1 MNKTK
6 QKYFEKIQASR
17 NEDLKVFS
25 KPENRGF
32 LTSVIDKYTES
43 AHFIYEL
50 LQNADDA
57 CATKAEF
64 RLSHEGLTFVH
75 NGKERFTISDPDKI
89 VEDQEHGTLGHLNA
103 ITYTGFSTKDK
114 EGTTNK
120 IGKFGV
126 GFKAVFQYTNT
137 PHIYDDGI
145 CFKIEHFF
153 VPYLIDDV
161 QGRKKSET
169 WIFLPFN
176 KVGKDKDEAYQEIS
190 QRLRQLDN
198 PLLFLHN
205 LKEVK
210 WKDNESQGKYS
221 QKTKE
226 KNNFFGVKCEHL
238 LLENSSENKRDRLW
252 MFSEEIEI
260 DERRLPLYVG
270 FYIKNG
276 KIDTGNRSN
285 LYCFFPTKKQL
296 DVCFIMHAP
305 FVLTDSREGVREVPE
320 NTYLFSKLSVLAAKS
335 LICLR
340 DIGLSEGHKPLID
353 DALSKIIITNE
364 PDTKDPLRFFYNE
377 FLQILQKHN
386 LFPSRQKGIYLS
398 ASKACIC
405 TQLELRKLLSQDQLA
420 TLTEKAADFVFGNIR
435 IDPDDIPYYE
445 KMGVCILTSDKFG
458 ERINFTF
465 LQNQPLDWLK
475 LFYKYLLEHA
485 KPLWKKQEKRYGIS
499 MQPVLTNKPIILLED
514 GRFTSILWEDIYIS
528 NKGLPN
534 TLQVNQELAQD
545 EDVRVFFK
553 EFGIKE
559 APEWM
564 VYLRNAILPSY
575 EQVNDPIND
584 KDFICK
590 STELIATTYKFDDIN
605 KEEILD
611 LVKSNWKA
619 VGYNC
624 FGEKK
629 ICSVCELYADDA
641 GLKQYFGN
649 NPKVMYFD
657 RDYYEISN
665 DSEKAFSNLVS
676 DLNFCRKPR
685 IVSELKGEFP
695 KRFYI
700 YPYSK
705 EWESKLIHPYKEIF
719 DNAANTLRQKY
730 DYCQEVYASFYD
742 FKMQGLE
749 TAISTIHSI
758 ENSIQIWNYIVDVI
772 IEDPSPNPFE
782 ILSKIEYKPPRNH
795 HSSFFYPEQKPS
807 LLLKI
812 LLESAWIYNNDG
824 QLCHPSDLYIEDIDY
839 RYNHIDK
846 LSGLLRIVHSPKV
859 EDDKHIELCSDKTK
873 REVEFARQMISL
885 GLGDCDPKYLAE
897 LVRKDEET
905 KRLEEAARQKKMKS
919 VSPKVPNVFQ
929 REPQKEYTA
938 EELFDEKPNAIVHK
952 TIARKTSTDII
963 EQMEQIQ
970 QEELEEAEHKNEL
983 KATAEDSE
991 RYSFLWY
998 KTLLELEFLNSGEA
1012 SYGKKGVK
1020 ISFRKMEAE
1029 QGSNRMIILK
1039 QPSKHIPQALEDCGD
1054 ITVNFHFN
1062 NIDRKCLT
1070 FEVANVKDYTLRLK
1084 CKNESMDE
1092 VAFLLNNS
1100 KHLVRADI
1108 DTGFPIQL
1116 IDKLLKAYED
1126 LPYDD
1131 AYSFKGNINRDL
1143 HFVFGPPGTGKTTY
1157 LAKELKK
1164 LMSKDF
1170 LNPTTRMSKI
1180 LVLCPTNKACDVLLR
1195 KVEDVCTVEGMNNFC
1210 RFKATGEEKL
1220 EQYLCDSTLPILD
1233 LEKVCVVSTMA
1244 RFHYDGFD
1252 DADLKDVDWDFVV
1265 IDEASMI
1272 PLAYVTYVIDRC
1284 PHAKIIIA
1292 GDPFQIEPIVHE
1304 ELWKDE
1310 NIYTMVGLNDFA
1322 NPKTEPYQ
1330 FKITNLTTQYRS
1342 VPAIG
1347 ELFSHYAYNGALIH
1361 NRTKKSQ
1368 RKLHLDGLSIKP
1380 INFVTF
1386 PVKKFETLYQS
1397 HRLSTSNVHIYS
1409 VLLVY
1414 EFMNYLSEQI
1424 SKNHKD
1430 EFYKIGVICPYRA
1443 QAEMINKIWEQRTGI
1458 VENVEMSIGTVHGFQ
1473 GDECDVIIAVYNPP
1487 ASGMKMMADKTF
1499 MNRKNILNVAVS
1511 RAKDYLFL
1519 LMPYKEYES
1528 FHNLIEI
1535 QTLGRIVID
1544 QHLEKATFTDG
1555 HLEEVLFGNPYFIE
1569 ENSFVTTHQLT
1580 NIYTEPST
1588 KYEVRIDE
1596 NSVDIQLGSDNPN
1609 IIIDC
1614 TN

>member
-1 MNKTK
+1 M
-6 QKYFEKIQASR
+6 
-17 NEDLKVFS
+17 
-25 KPENRGF
+25 
-32 LTSVIDKYTES
+32 TSVIDKYTES

-89 VEDQEHGTLGHLNA
+89 VEDQENGKLGHLNA

-176 KVGKDKDEAYQEIS
+176 KIGKDKDKAYQDIS

-210 WKDNESQGKYS
+210 WKDNESEGKYS

-226 KNNFFGVKCEHL
+226 EYNIFGVKCKYL

-260 DERRLPLYVG
+260 DERRFPVYVG

-305 FVLTDSREGVREVPE
+305 FVLTDSREGIREVPE
-320 NTYLFSKLSVLAAKS
+320 NTYLFSMLSVLAAKS

-405 TQLELRKLLSQDQLA
+405 TQLELRKLLSQNQLA
-420 TLTEKAADFVFGNIR
+420 TLTEKAADFVFDNIR

-465 LQNQPLDWLK
+465 LKNQPLDWLK
-475 LFYKYLLEHA
+475 LFYKYLHKHA
-485 KPLWKKQEKRYGIS
+485 KPLWKRQEKRYGIS

-514 GRFTSILWEDIYIS
+514 GRFTSILSEDIYIS

-545 EDVRVFFK
+545 EDVRSFFK
-553 EFGIKE
+553 AFGLKE
-559 APEWM
+559 EPN
-564 VYLRNAILPSY
+564 VIVHLQKSILPIFKQDSVSIDNTDFLWKTLELFALIY
-575 EQVNDPIND
+575 NQNTAD
-584 KDFICK
+584 KH
-590 STELIATTYKFDDIN
+590 
-605 KEEILD
+605 EILTCIKD
-611 LVKSNWKA
+611 GWKA
-619 VGYNC
+619 VGVNC
-624 FGEKK
+624 KGERKLCA
-629 ICSVCELYADDA
+629 IDELYADD
-641 GLKQYFGN
+641 GELRLYFYGN
-649 NPKVMYFD
+649 SKIMFFD
-657 RDYYEISN
+657 RSFYQID
-665 DSEKAFSNLVS
+665 EKYDKVCS
-676 DLNFCRKPR
+676 DLISDLELPAIPK
-685 IVSELKGEFP
+685 ILITKKSECGTEYLHSSVYKQNTN
-695 KRFYI
+695 
-700 YPYSK
+700 
-705 EWESKLIHPYKEIF
+705 WEQELIPSYKEIL
-719 DNAANTLRQKY
+719 DKVIYQLMGKH
-730 DYCQEVYASFYD
+730 DYCRDIYASFND
-742 FKMQGLE
+742 FKMEGLGM
-749 TAISTIHSI
+749 AISNIQSI
-758 ENSIQIWNYIVDVI
+758 EDSIRIWNYVAKVI
-772 IEDPSPNPFE
+772 QNQGNSNPLE
-782 ILSKIEYKPPRNH
+782 IYCKIRYKPPYARYYNYFR
-795 HSSFFYPEQKPS
+795 SESKPS
-807 LLLKI
+807 LFLNLI
-812 LLESAWIYNNDG
+812 RTSTWIFNKVG
-824 QLCHPSDLYIEDIDY
+824 EKCSPSELYIEDIDY
-839 RYNHIDK
+839 RYDNIDK
-846 LSGLLRIVHSPKV
+846 LAEVLGMVHSPRV
-859 EDDKHIELCSDKTK
+859 EDEIFIEQCSEETK
-873 REVEFARQMISL
+873 REVEFGRQVISE
-885 GLGDCDPKYLAE
+885 GF
-897 LVRKDEET
+897 DEYTPEQRT
-905 KRLEEAARQKKMKS
+905 EMKKMYDRHLLEEAEKIKLSQSIKKNDSDLFLRK
-919 VSPKVPNVFQ
+919 
-929 REPQKEYTA
+929 PQKEYTA
-938 EELFDEKPNAIVHK
+938 EELFDEKPNAIVPK
-952 TIARKTSTDII
+952 TLAKKTPTDII
-963 EQMEQIQ
+963 EQMEQSQ
-970 QEELEEAEHKNEL
+970 QEELEVAERNNEL
-983 KATAEDSE
+983 RSTAENSE

-1170 LNPTTRMSKI
+1170 LNPTTRKSKI
-1180 LVLCPTNKACDVLLR
+1180 LVLCPTNKACDVLLQ
-1195 KVEDVCTVEGMNNFC
+1195 KVEDVCTAEGMNNFC
-1210 RFKATGEEKL
+1210 RFKATSEEEL

-1233 LEKVCVVSTMA
+1233 LEKVCIVSTMA

-1252 DADLKDVDWDFVV
+1252 DADLKDVDWVFIV

-1310 NIYTMVGLNDFA
+1310 NIYTMVGLNDFT

-1347 ELFSHYAYNGALIH
+1347 ELFSHYADNGALIH

-1414 EFMNYLSEQI
+1414 EFMKYLSEQI

-1430 EFYKIGVICPYRA
+1430 EFYKVGVICPYRA

-1473 GDECDVIIAVYNPP
+1473 GDECDVIVAVYNPP

-1519 LMPYKEYES
+1519 LMPNKEYES
-1528 FHNLIEI
+1528 YQNLVEI

-1544 QHLEKATFTDG
+1544 HNLEKAAFSERQ
-1555 HLEEVLFGNPYFIE
+1555 LEKVIFGEPYFIE

-1609 IIIDC
+1609 IIIDS

>member
-1 MNKTK
+1 MNEIE
-6 QKYFEKIQASR
+6 QKYFEKLQASR

-89 VEDQEHGTLGHLNA
+89 VEDQENGKLGHLNA

-145 CFKIEHFF
+145 CFKIEQFF

-226 KNNFFGVKCEHL
+226 EHVIFGVNCEYL
-238 LLENSSENKRDRLW
+238 LLENSLENKRDRLW

-260 DERRLPLYVG
+260 DERSLPLYVG

-276 KIDTGNRSN
+276 KIDTGNRSS

-320 NTYLFSKLSVLAAKS
+320 NTYLFSMLSVLAAKA
-335 LICLR
+335 LVCLR
-340 DIGLSEGHKPLID
+340 DIGLSEGHKPLLD
-353 DALSKIIITNE
+353 DALSKIITTNK
-364 PDTKDPLRFFYNE
+364 PDTKDPLSFFYNE
-377 FLQILQKHN
+377 FIQILQKHN
-386 LFPSRQKGIYLS
+386 LFPSRQKDVYLS

-405 TQLELRKLLSQDQLA
+405 TQTELRKLLSQDQLA
-420 TLTEKAADFVFGNIR
+420 TLTEKAADFVFDNIR
-435 IDPDDIPYYE
+435 IDPNEIPYYE
-445 KMGVCILTSDKFG
+445 ELGIDIFTPEKFG
-458 ERINFTF
+458 ERINPTF
-465 LQNQPLDWLK
+465 LKNQSLGWLK
-475 LFYKYLLEHA
+475 QFYKYLLEHA
-485 KPLWKKQEKRYGIS
+485 KPLWKKQETRYGFTQRPI
-499 MQPVLTNKPIILLED
+499 LTNKPIILLDD
-514 GRFTSILWEDIYIS
+514 GYFSSLVLNEIYLN
-528 NKGLPN
+528 NKGLPD

-545 EDVRVFFK
+545 EDVRTFFK
-553 EFGIKE
+553 AFGIKE
-559 APEWM
+559 APELI
-564 VYLRNAILPSY
+564 VYLQKAILPIFKQDSISIDDTDFLWKTLQLFAQIY
-575 EQVNDPIND
+575 AQNTED
-584 KDFICK
+584 K
-590 STELIATTYKFDDIN
+590 Y
-605 KEEILD
+605 EILTCIKD
-611 LVKSNWKA
+611 GWKA
-619 VGYNC
+619 VGVNC
-624 FGEKK
+624 KGERRLCT
-629 ICSVCELYADDA
+629 INELYADDDE
-641 GLKQYFGN
+641 LRLYFGN
-649 NPKVMYFD
+649 NSKTMYFD
-657 RDYYEISN
+657 RSFYQIDKKY
-665 DSEKAFSNLVS
+665 DKACS
-676 DLNFCRKPR
+676 DLISDLELSTIPK
-685 IVSELKGEFP
+685 ILLTKKSECGTE
-695 KRFYI
+695 YI
-700 YPYSK
+700 HSFNYK
-705 EWESKLIHPYKEIF
+705 QNTNWEQKLIPPYKEIM
-719 DNAANTLRQKY
+719 DKVINQLMETH
-730 DYCQEVYASFYD
+730 DYCRDIYAIFND
-742 FKMQGLE
+742 FKMEGLGM
-749 TAISTIHSI
+749 AISNIKSI
-758 ENSIQIWNYIVDVI
+758 EDSIRIWNYINDI
-772 IEDPSPNPFE
+772 IKEQPNPNPLE
-782 ILSKIEYKPPRNH
+782 VYNKIEFKPPRARYSIRFKTEPTP
-795 HSSFFYPEQKPS
+795 SSLFETITKS
-807 LLLKI
+807 N
-812 LLESAWIYNNDG
+812 WIYNKKG
-824 QLCHPSDLYIEDIDY
+824 QLYKPSELYIEDIDY
-839 RYNHIDK
+839 RYDNIDK
-846 LSGLLRIVHSPKV
+846 LAEVLGMVHSPRV
-859 EDDKHIELCSDKTK
+859 EDEIFIEQCSEETK
-873 REVEFARQMISL
+873 REVEFGRQVISEGFGEYTPEQRTEMKKMYDRHL
-885 GLGDCDPKYLAE
+885 
-897 LVRKDEET
+897 
-905 KRLEEAARQKKMKS
+905 LEEAEKMKLS
-919 VSPKVPNVFQ
+919 QSIPKNDSDLFQ

-938 EELFDEKPNAIVHK
+938 EELFDEKPNAIVPK
-952 TIARKTSTDII
+952 AITRPQKTDII
-963 EQMEQIQ
+963 EQLEQSQ
-970 QEELEEAEHKNEL
+970 QEVLEEAEHKNEL
-983 KATAEDSE
+983 KATAENSE

-1020 ISFRKMEAE
+1020 ISFKKMEAE
-1029 QGSNRMIILK
+1029 QGSNRMVILK
-1039 QPSKHIPQALEDCGD
+1039 QPSKYIPQTLEDCGD
-1054 ITVNFHFN
+1054 ITVAFHFN
-1062 NIDRKCLT
+1062 NMDRKCLT

-1084 CKNESMDE
+1084 CKNESADE
-1092 VAFLLNNS
+1092 VCFLLKNAN
-1100 KHLVRADI
+1100 HLVRAEI
-1108 DTGFPIQL
+1108 DTGLPIQL

-1126 LPYDD
+1126 LPYEDT
-1131 AYSFKGNINRDL
+1131 YSFKENINRNL

-1157 LAKELKK
+1157 LANELKS

-1180 LVLCPTNKACDVLLR
+1180 LVLCPTNKACDVLLQ
-1195 KVEDVCTVEGMNNFC
+1195 KVENISTSAEMNNFG
-1210 RFKATGEEKL
+1210 RFKVTGEEKL
-1220 EQYLCDSTLPILD
+1220 EQYLCDSTLPVID
-1233 LEKVCVVSTMA
+1233 LEKVCIISTMA
-1244 RFHYDGFD
+1244 RFHYDGFED
-1252 DADLKDVDWDFVV
+1252 VELKEIDWDYIV

-1284 PHAKIIIA
+1284 PHAQIIIA
-1292 GDPFQIEPIVHE
+1292 GDPFQIEPIVYE

-1310 NIYTMVGLNDFA
+1310 NIYTMVGLNDFT
-1322 NPKTEPYQ
+1322 NPKTEPCQ
-1330 FKITNLTTQYRS
+1330 FKITNLITQYRS

-1347 ELFSHYAYNGALIH
+1347 ELFSHYAYNGALTH
-1361 NRTKKSQ
+1361 NRTEESQ
-1368 RKLHLDGLSIKP
+1368 REMHLEGLSIKP

-1414 EFMNYLSEQI
+1414 EFMKYLTDQI

-1430 EFYKIGVICPYRA
+1430 ELYKIGIICPYRA
-1443 QAEMINKIWEQRTGI
+1443 QAEMINKIWEQRTNR
-1458 VENVEMSIGTVHGFQ
+1458 VNNVEVSIGTVHGFQ
-1473 GDECDVIIAVYNPP
+1473 GDECDVIVAVYNPP

-1499 MNRKNILNVAVS
+1499 LNRKNILNVAVS

-1519 LMPYKEYES
+1519 LMPNKEYES
-1528 FHNLIEI
+1528 FNNLVEI
-1535 QTLGRIVID
+1535 QALGRIVID

-1569 ENSFVTTHQLT
+1569 ENSFVTTHQLA
-1580 NIYTEPST
+1580 NVYTEPSMR
-1588 KYEVRIDE
+1588 YEVRIDE
-1596 NSVDIQLGSDNPN
+1596 NSVDVQLGE
-1609 IIIDC
+1609 
-1614 TN
+1614 